1 MQSPSPLP
9 NVAEGSIRPP
19 PTPLGEVTNSFG
31 RGDQL
36 REEVTK
42 LRVLVDPENLI
53 VDNVENPV
61 SWFPNPDGYEELQP
75 MTTELIRKARELRHR
90 QTRAESLVWSVLRA
104 NRLCNKKFRRQHPVH
119 PFVADFACC
128 ELSLIVEIDG
138 GYHDYTYEDDTHR
151 QQYLEARGWRVL
163 RFSNEEVID
172 DVEAVAIAI
181 AKSMGLKPTYAP
193 HVEVRSG
200 MRSHRPTNSPKSR

>member
-1 MQSPSPLP
+1 M
-9 NVAEGSIRPP
+9 
-19 PTPLGEVTNSFG
+19 
-31 RGDQL
+31 
-36 REEVTK
+36 TK

-53 VDNVENPV
+53 VDNAENPV

-75 MTTELIRKARELRHR
+75 MTTELIRKARELRNR

-128 ELSLIVEIDG
+128 ELALIVEIDG

-151 QQYLEARGWRVL
+151 QQYLEAQGWRVL

-181 AKSMGLKPTYAP
+181 AKSMGLKPTYGP
-193 HVEVRSG
+193 HIEVRSG
-200 MRSHRPTNSPKSR
+200 MRSHRLTNSPKSR